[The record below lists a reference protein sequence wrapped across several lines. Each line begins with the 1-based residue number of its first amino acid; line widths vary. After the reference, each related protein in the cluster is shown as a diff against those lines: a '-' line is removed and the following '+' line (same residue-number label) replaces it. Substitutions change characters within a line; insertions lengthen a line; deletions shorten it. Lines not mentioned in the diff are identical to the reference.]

1 MVATPISTHR
11 WTVKQYHQMIET
23 GILTPRDRVELI
35 QGEIVDVSPQKP
47 VHAVL
52 ICVLADLLR
61 ERLQGNAYVRSQLP
75 ITLSDSEPSPDLAI
89 VRGTA
94 RSYITQH
101 PIQEDIFWLI
111 EVSNTTL
118 AFDLGAKAEVY
129 AIAGIPEYWVF
140 NCQENH
146 LHLFRE
152 PRSGRY
158 QQERIVSGRENIS
171 PIAFP
176 DLILTFE
183 ELLI

>member
-1 MVATPISTHR
+1 MVFTPISTHR
-11 WTVKQYHQMIET
+11 WTVEQYHQMIET

-47 VHAVL
+47 VQAVL
-52 ICVLADLLR
+52 ICLLADFLR
-61 ERLQGNAYVRSQLP
+61 EQLQGSAYVRSQLP

-101 PIQEDIFWLI
+101 PLPDDIFLLI

-118 AFDLGAKAEVY
+118 AFDLGTKAEVY
-129 AIAGIPEYWVF
+129 AIARIQEYWALD
-140 NCQENH
+140 CQENR
-146 LHLFRE
+146 LHLFRD

-158 QQERIVSGRENIS
+158 QQERIISERENIS
-171 PIAFP
+171 PLAFP
-176 DLILTFE
+176 NLILTLD

>member
-1 MVATPISTHR
+1 MVVTPISTHR
-11 WTVKQYHQMIET
+11 WTVEQYHQMIET

-35 QGEIVDVSPQKP
+35 RGEIVDVSPQKP

-52 ICVLADLLR
+52 ICLLADLLR

-75 ITLSDSEPSPDLAI
+75 ITLSNSEPSPDLAI

-94 RSYITQH
+94 RSYLTQH
-101 PIQEDIFWLI
+101 PLPDDIFWLI

-140 NCQENH
+140 DCQQNR
-146 LHLFRE
+146 LHLFRN
-152 PRSGRY
+152 PRSGQY
-158 QQERIVSGRENIS
+158 QQEMIISGGENIS

-176 DLILTFE
+176 HLTLTIEEFLI
-183 ELLI
+183 